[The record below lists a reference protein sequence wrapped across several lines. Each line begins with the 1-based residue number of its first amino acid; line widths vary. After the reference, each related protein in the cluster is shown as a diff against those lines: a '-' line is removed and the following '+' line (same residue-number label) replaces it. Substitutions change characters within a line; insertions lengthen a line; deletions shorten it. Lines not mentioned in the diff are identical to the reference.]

1 MRRRSHSSRLGK
13 LPRRDN
19 CLIDSMRDFHCFARS
34 HKDNSQSL
42 LWFRMDPKRDA
53 SAKTSLANSERCRAI
68 SASPP
73 SVETNS
79 HHGTTWR
86 ATFIL
91 QRASEYTARR
101 ISCSN
106 VALRPP
112 PAHALK
118 IGSAIRRLLA
128 IQRSSLL
135 SPLAAIACR
144 VERARNAESP
154 RDAPNPG
161 GLSRWWGSH
170 TCPKSRQDMVV
181 RLLRMTDCPREPS
194 TDLRSGSSARVA
206 RVPGRPRSM
215 S

>member
-1 MRRRSHSSRLGK
+1 
-13 LPRRDN
+13 
-19 CLIDSMRDFHCFARS
+19 MRDFHCFARS

-91 QRASEYTARR
+91 QRASEYTARG

-106 VALRPP
+106 IALHPP

-118 IGSAIRRLLA
+118 IACAKTDVQTISYGAHVPRPF
-128 IQRSSLL
+128 SLL
-135 SPLAAIACR
+135 PPFLNLFRPRCR
-144 VERARNAESP
+144 
-154 RDAPNPG
+154 
-161 GLSRWWGSH
+161 
-170 TCPKSRQDMVV
+170 
-181 RLLRMTDCPREPS
+181 
-194 TDLRSGSSARVA
+194 
-206 RVPGRPRSM
+206 RPRSL
-215 S
+215 SRRGSRTTRAFDVWQQIWGADCQLAD